1 MRWLRLWLLLTLVGG
16 IAFNGEAAAP
26 RIRKVLPHLLDR
38 EGRQSLSPSLYERD
52 AYQAI
57 LRQNPEKCSG
67 LRFDVQWKA
76 RAADS
81 KRLKLRIEV
90 RGNKAAEPSIL
101 EQAVPR
107 NHWYH
112 RWSSLT
118 LDGESYRKLGGVISW
133 RASL

>member
-1 MRWLRLWLLLTLVGG
+1 MRWFRLWLLVALAGG
-16 IAFNGEAAAP
+16 TAFNAEAAAH
-26 RIRKVLPHLLDR
+26 RIIKVLPHLVDR

-52 AYQAI
+52 AYQVF
-57 LRQNPEKCSG
+57 LRHNPAKCSG

-101 EQAVPR
+101 EEAVPR

-118 LDGESYRKLGGVISW
+118 LDGESYRQLGEVVAW
-133 RASL
+133 RAT